1 MPPAHSHDAFDETV
15 YGLEGVFSFLI
26 DGKKTYLGP
35 GEVCFVRRGQVHY
48 FENMGPEDGKFL
60 SVATPGL
67 FGPEYFRDI
76 QRVMYA
82 SDGPPDREA
91 MFEVMRR
98 HGLTPAS

>member
-1 MPPAHSHDAFDETV
+1 
-15 YGLEGVFSFLI
+15 
-26 DGKKTYLGP
+26 
-35 GEVCFVRRGQVHY
+35 
-48 FENMGPEDGKFL
+48 
-60 SVATPGL
+60 L
-67 FGPEYFRDI
+67 FGPEFFRDI